1 MTIYS
6 ENIRVPG
13 TCISSFNSGEGNTCT
28 HLCSIQNN
36 DNSHRTCSD
45 DSVYLKT
52 DW

>member
-13 TCISSFNSGEGNTCT
+13 TCNSGEGNT

>member
-13 TCISSFNSGEGNTCT
+13 TCISSFNRGEGNT